1 MDEFGKSV
9 KILIVAICVA
19 LFAVGIIWN
28 LFYGTLPTDTMEQ
41 PVIGEV
47 VVETEADWEEQY
59 TAEKMK
65 TVEEEAEETE
75 PQAEEAA
82 IFFDEEVPKAAE
94 EEQDSVENQIAAL
107 RMKRDSSWQQLKNQ
121 LESLEFEQKQQCLK
135 QYEEL
140 QYKEQRLEVLL
151 QAKGISDCL
160 VLLEEQQANIIADGA
175 ALEQQYEKI
184 FDLVQRNTDYL
195 PEQIVIVPLTNH
207 MTMA

>member
-9 KILIVAICVA
+9 KILIVAICIA

-28 LFYGTLPTDTMEQ
+28 LFYGTLPTDTTEQ
-41 PVIGEV
+41 PVIGEA
-47 VVETEADWEEQY
+47 VVETEGDWEEQY

-65 TVEEEAEETE
+65 TVDAMT

-82 IFFDEEVPKAAE
+82 VFSDEEAPKATE
-94 EEQDSVENQIAAL
+94 EEQASVENQIAAL

-195 PEQIVIVPLTNH
+195 PEQIVIVPLTKD

>member
-1 MDEFGKSV
+1 
-9 KILIVAICVA
+9 
-19 LFAVGIIWN
+19 
-28 LFYGTLPTDTMEQ
+28 
-41 PVIGEV
+41 
-47 VVETEADWEEQY
+47 
-59 TAEKMK
+59 MK
-65 TVEEEAEETE
+65 KR
-75 PQAEEAA
+75 QRLLRRS
-82 IFFDEEVPKAAE
+82 KN
-94 EEQDSVENQIAAL
+94 SVENQIAAL

-195 PEQIVIVPLTNH
+195 PEQIVIVPLTKD

>member
-28 LFYGTLPTDTMEQ
+28 LFYGTLPTDTTEQ
-41 PVIGEV
+41 PVIGEAV
-47 VVETEADWEEQY
+47 AETEADWEEQY

-65 TVEEEAEETE
+65 TVEAMA